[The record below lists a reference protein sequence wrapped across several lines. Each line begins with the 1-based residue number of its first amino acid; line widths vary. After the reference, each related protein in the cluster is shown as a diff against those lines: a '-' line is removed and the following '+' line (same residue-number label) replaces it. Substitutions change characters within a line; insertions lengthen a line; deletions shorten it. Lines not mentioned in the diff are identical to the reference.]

1 MIPRP
6 SNDIRIILSF
16 AREEAIRL
24 GSLTIRTDH
33 IFLGLL
39 RHRRCEAVNVLNSL
53 GAQLQEIKRS
63 IETMIAAPQP
73 IPFGQL
79 SQVAL
84 SVEGREL
91 VSTAVSRLVPEGTV
105 PDSTHLLLAIMTS
118 TDGVSHQVLADAGI
132 RVQDVM
138 DRISGGNAADAAS
151 CKKSEDDPLSRFGYD
166 LVNAALSGKLMP
178 VIGRDRE
185 ILRLEQ
191 ILCRQ
196 KKNNPLLVGSSGSGK
211 SAVVE
216 GLALRIAARTVAR
229 PLLDKRIVLLD
240 LGTVVAGTKFRG
252 QFEERLNGIIKSVRE
267 SGNTI
272 LFIDEIHSLVGAGGG
287 QGSMDASSLLKPAL
301 ARGEL
306 QCIGATTFD
315 EYRSIFSRDSALDRR
330 FQKITVEPTPF
341 AETLHILKG
350 VCPHYAK
357 YHGVEYTEDA
367 LKACITLSD
376 RYIHDRCQPD
386 KAIDILDEAG
396 AAARIRA
403 CLPAMELTAEE
414 EEISAIRQAKR
425 QAAKEGDFSQAAELR
440 RAELGLMQEMRIRM
454 EELDERDESAP
465 VIVRENDIADA
476 VATVTGIP
484 VSRVAAGEAER
495 LMGIEATLSAS
506 VIGQDEAIREVAR
519 AIRRNRS
526 GLRNPGKPV
535 GTFLFLG
542 PTGVG
547 KTYLTK
553 KIAEYMFGSAEDIIR
568 IDMSEYSEKFTASRL
583 IGAPPGYVGYN
594 EGGQWSEAVR
604 RKPYSVVLLD
614 EIEKASPDIYNLL
627 LQVLDEG
634 RLTDSTGR
642 QVDFRNCIIV
652 MTSNVG
658 SRELKDYGDGIGY
671 ARGRDDKGKTSRN
684 IINKA
689 LDKRFPPEFLNRL
702 DAQVYFNQLS
712 REDMLR
718 ILDIELRGLRQRVEE
733 EGFRLEVSDAAR
745 GFIADTGFDPVYG
758 ARPLKRAIQQYIED
772 PLAETILSGALR
784 GSTLH
789 LDLSAT
795 TNDTVVSVL

>member
-1 MIPRP
+1 MTPRP

-39 RHRRCEAVNVLNSL
+39 RHRRCEAVAVLNAL
-53 GAQLQEIKRS
+53 GVQLQEIKRS
-63 IETMIAAPQP
+63 IETLIAAPQP
-73 IPFGQL
+73 IPFGQS

-84 SVEGREL
+84 SVEGRDL
-91 VSTAVSRLVPEGTV
+91 VSKEVSRLVPDGET

-118 TDGVSHQVLADAGI
+118 TDGVSHQVLSDAGI

-138 DRISGGNAADAAS
+138 DHISHGAQADGAS
-151 CKKSEDDPLSRFGYD
+151 GRRQEGELLSRFGYD
-166 LVNAALSGKLMP
+166 LVNAAVSGKLMP

-252 QFEERLNGIIKSVRE
+252 QFEERLNGIIKEVRE

-315 EYRSIFSRDSALDRR
+315 EYRSIFSRDTALDRR
-330 FQKITVEPTPF
+330 FQKITVEPTTF
-341 AETLHILKG
+341 AQTLHILEG
-350 VCPHYAK
+350 VRPHYAN
-357 YHGVEYTEDA
+357 YHGVEYTDEA

-396 AAARIRA
+396 AAARIRVG
-403 CLPAMELTAEE
+403 LPSAELSAEE
-414 EEISAIRQAKR
+414 EEIAAIRQAKR
-425 QAAKEGDFSQAAELR
+425 QAAKDGDFQQAAELR
-440 RAELGLMQEMRIRM
+440 RAEIGLMKEMQIRA
-454 EELDERDESAP
+454 EEADA
-465 VIVRENDIADA
+465 REDVKVVVSETDIADA

-594 EGGQWSEAVR
+594 EGGQLSEAVR

-671 ARGRDDKGKTSRN
+671 ARSRDDRGRTSRN

-718 ILDIELRGLRQRVEE
+718 ILDIELRGLQQRVTD
-733 EGFRLEVSDAAR
+733 EGFTLEVSEAAR
-745 GFIADTGFDPVYG
+745 DFIADTGFDPLYG

-772 PLAETILSGALR
+772 PLAETILSGAPQ
-784 GSTLH
+784 GSTLR
-789 LDLSAT
+789 LDLSSA
-795 TNDTVVSVL
+795 TNDTLVTIR